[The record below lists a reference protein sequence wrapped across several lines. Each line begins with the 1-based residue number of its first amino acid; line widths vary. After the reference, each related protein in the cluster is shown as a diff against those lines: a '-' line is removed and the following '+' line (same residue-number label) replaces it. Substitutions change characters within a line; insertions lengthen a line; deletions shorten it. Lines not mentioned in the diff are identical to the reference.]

1 MQKNRDGYIRVRA
14 SSTEEARR
22 VISAPPDA
30 PCEYVG
36 PSRGHTS
43 WDIPEAALPPIKK

>member
-22 VISAPPDA
+22 IIGAPPDA
-30 PCEYVG
+30 TCEYVG
-36 PSRGHTS
+36 PSRGQSS